1 MIESKRPS
9 VTCLN
14 GQPRVS
20 VLPKRVSG
28 PLSQGYESQCYQISL
43 GRISDLFS
51 RWHNYIHGGPT
62 FDPVLKMKEV
72 KTHFWS
78 TFISSN
84 WIKSEFSIS
93 LKADQKWVFEQI
105 ETRDHKIRRE
115 IGVDQKW
122 NGMHMLHVTYL
133 LHTQNWIK
141 SCTPA

>member
-72 KTHFWS
+72 SHVKHMYATSLLIQSNFSSKLMIKWLNLFENPLLIRFQTNRKF
-78 TFISSN
+78 TFDPVRTNEGGSKMS
-84 WIKSEFSIS
+84 F
-93 LKADQKWVFEQI
+93 
-105 ETRDHKIRRE
+105 
-115 IGVDQKW
+115 
-122 NGMHMLHVTYL
+122 YL
-133 LHTQNWIK
+133 LHLQNWIK
-141 SCTPA
+141 SWTPV